1 MSSIS
6 STPPRSHRDVS
17 HHNSA
22 ARRGALAAI
31 ILQQCQA
38 LQQAVSLMQKN
49 GDILSH
55 CVEINRL
62 ENEADQVSQQAIA
75 TLFDREKDPI
85 NLIKIKE
92 LLECLE
98 RATDKAE
105 DVANVLE
112 TVVLKNT

>member
-1 MSSIS
+1 VAGLEK
-6 STPPRSHRDVS
+6 HDKV
-17 HHNSA
+17 
-22 ARRGALAAI
+22 L
-31 ILQQCQA
+31 
-38 LQQAVSLMQKN
+38 
-49 GDILSH
+49 DY

-62 ENEADQVSQQAIA
+62 ENEADQVSQHAIA
-75 TLFDREKDPI
+75 KLFESEKDPI

-92 LLECLE
+92 LLEFLE